1 VLRTSGGFF
10 VSVQT
15 VQTSVEIEWD
25 DSVVIIFSFAGAD
38 GKIYCGFPHIVP
50 AWQNQT
56 GTQTQ
61 ISATVQRIQQTSMQI
76 SGDPATWV
84 ETVKQG
90 ARNGKITIVYDDSS
104 STSYTTYTSAAAT
117 PYQLQNLYSLA
128 G

>member
-1 VLRTSGGFF
+1 M
-10 VSVQT
+10 SVQST
-15 VQTSVEIEWD
+15 QTSVEIEWD

-38 GKIYCGFPHIVP
+38 GKIYCGFPHVVP

-61 ISATVQRIQQTSMQI
+61 VSATVQKIQQSAMQI
-76 SGDPATWV
+76 SGDPGTWV

-90 ARNGKITIVYDDSS
+90 ARNGKITVVYDDS
-104 STSYTTYTSAAAT
+104 TNTNYTTQTGQ
-117 PYQLQNLYSLA
+117 PYQLQILYSLT

>member
-1 VLRTSGGFF
+1 M
-10 VSVQT
+10 SVQT
-15 VQTSVEIEWD
+15 TQTSVEIDWD

-38 GKIYCGFPHIVP
+38 GNKVYCGFPHIVP

-61 ISATVQRIQQTSMQI
+61 ISTTVQQIKQSAIQI
-76 SGDPATWV
+76 SGDPGTWV

-90 ARNGKITIVYDDSS
+90 ARSGKVTVVYDDS
-104 STSYTTYTSAAAT
+104 TNTNYTTQTGT
-117 PYQLQNLYSLA
+117 PYQLQILYSLA